1 MAGEAG
7 LPETLATAAERFQGE
22 LIVPGSAPY
31 EEARKLFNAAHEKRP
46 AAIVRC
52 LGTADVVEAIGLAR
66 SLGLEIAVRSG
77 GRHMA
82 GFGSSEGG
90 LVIDLGAMRAVKV
103 DAEERN
109 AWVQCGAIGID
120 LQAEAQV
127 HGLAGITGVL
137 THTGIG
143 RVNLNGGLG
152 WLSGRLGWGADTIL
166 EAEVVTAAGEVLRVS
181 PREHPDLF
189 WAIRGAG
196 ANFGVVTWIKMRLL
210 PIPEKVL
217 AGSLFYPLDRAA
229 EVMRFLREFSRTAS
243 PDFLFFV
250 EFLFGRGD
258 PELPEEL
265 RDGVNVVVNLLHYGE
280 PAEAAREVG
289 ELRAALPP
297 TVDRLAPR
305 ELVAYT
311 RLMSGTYTRMRQW
324 WDEEQVAELS
334 EEAIELAVAA
344 ARRMEK
350 DGLSQ
355 LSCLMLYPFRGALAR
370 EPEVAAAIA
379 RPGPGDWSVGSML
392 FWEDAGDDER
402 HRAWSDRL
410 MAELRE
416 AGLTTGRVYGNSQQL
431 PDEERTRR
439 SFGEADWA
447 RLREVKRQYDPEN
460 VFHLNHNI
468 PPAD

>member
-1 MAGEAG
+1 MD
-7 LPETLATAAERFQGE
+7 AERFQGE
-22 LIVPGSAPY
+22 LLLPDAPAY

-52 LGTADVVEAIGLAR
+52 LGTADVVEAVGLAR
-66 SLGLEIAVRSG
+66 SLGLEVAVRSG

-82 GFGSSEGG
+82 GFGSSDGG
-90 LVIDLGAMRAVKV
+90 LVIDLGAMRAVRV
-103 DAEERN
+103 DVEEQT
-109 AWVQCGAIGID
+109 AWVQCGALGID

-143 RVNLNGGLG
+143 GVTLNGGLG

-210 PIPEKVL
+210 PIPGQVL
-217 AGSLFYPLDRAA
+217 AGTLFYPLEEAV
-229 EVMRFLREFSRTAS
+229 EVMRYLREFSATAS
-243 PDFLFFV
+243 DDFLFFI

-258 PELPEEL
+258 PALPEAL
-265 RDGVNVVVNLLHYGE
+265 RGGVNVVVNLLHYGE
-280 PAEAAREVG
+280 PAEAEREVD
-289 ELRAALPP
+289 ELREALPP
-297 TVDRLAPR
+297 AVDRIVPR

-311 RLMSGTYTRMRQW
+311 RLMSGTYSRARQW
-324 WDEEQVAELS
+324 WDEEQVAGLS
-334 EEAIELAVAA
+334 EKVIELAVDA
-344 ARRMEK
+344 ARRMEE
-350 DGLSQ
+350 DRLGQ
-355 LSCLMLYPFRGALAR
+355 LACLMLYPFRGALGR

-379 RPGPGDWSVGSML
+379 RPGPDDWSVGTML
-392 FWEDAGDDER
+392 FWEDPADDER
-402 HRAWSDRL
+402 HRVWSDRL

-431 PDEERTRR
+431 PDIERTRR
-439 SFGEADWA
+439 SFGEATWE
-447 RLREVKRQYDPEN
+447 RLRAVKATYDPEN

>member
-1 MAGEAG
+1 M
-7 LPETLATAAERFQGE
+7 TAERFQGE
-22 LIVPGSAPY
+22 LIVPGAPAY

-52 LGTADVVEAIGLAR
+52 LGTADVVEALGLAR
-66 SLGLEIAVRSG
+66 ELGLEIAIRSG

-82 GFGSSEGG
+82 GFGSSDGG
-90 LVIDLGAMRAVKV
+90 LVIDLGAMRGVKV
-103 DAEERN
+103 DAEERT
-109 AWVQCGAIGID
+109 AWVQCGALGID

-143 RVNLNGGLG
+143 GVNLNGGLG

-196 ANFGVVTWIKMRLL
+196 ANFSVVTWIKMRLS
-210 PIPEKVL
+210 PIPERVL
-217 AGSLFYPLDRAA
+217 AGTLFYPLERAA
-229 EVMRFLREFSRTAS
+229 EVMRLLGEFSRDAS
-243 PDFLFFV
+243 EDFLFFI

-258 PELPEEL
+258 PALPEEL

-280 PAEAAREVG
+280 PEEAEREVG
-289 ELRAALPP
+289 QLRAALPP
-297 TVDRLAPR
+297 AVDRIAPR
-305 ELVAYT
+305 GLVAYT
-311 RLMSGTYTRMRQW
+311 RLMSGTYSRARQW
-324 WDEEQVAELS
+324 WDEEQVARVSDEVVELS
-334 EEAIELAVAA
+334 VAA
-344 ARRMEK
+344 ARRMEE
-350 DGLSQ
+350 DELNP
-355 LSCLMLYPFRGALAR
+355 LACLMLYPFRGALAR

-379 RPGPGDWSVGSML
+379 RPNVGDWSVGTML
-392 FWEDAGDDER
+392 FWDDEAEDER

-431 PDEERTRR
+431 PDGERTRR
-439 SFGEADWA
+439 SFDEDWE
-447 RLREVKRQYDPEN
+447 RLREIKATYDPDN

-468 PPAD
+468 PPA

>member
-1 MAGEAG
+1 ME
-7 LPETLATAAERFQGE
+7 AERFQGE
-22 LIVPGSAPY
+22 LILPGAPAY

-52 LGTADVVEAIGLAR
+52 LGTGDVVEAIDLAR
-66 SLGLEIAVRSG
+66 SLGLEIAIRSG

-90 LVIDLGAMRAVKV
+90 LVIDLGAMRGVKV
-103 DAEERN
+103 DAEERT

-143 RVNLNGGLG
+143 GVTLNGGLG

-181 PREHPDLF
+181 PRKHPDLF

-196 ANFGVVTWIKMRLL
+196 ANFGVVTWIKMRLA

-217 AGSLFYPLDRAA
+217 AGTLFYPLDRATEA
-229 EVMRFLREFSRTAS
+229 MRFLREFSRTAS
-243 PDFLFFV
+243 PDFLFFI

-258 PELPEEL
+258 PALPKEL

-280 PAEAAREVG
+280 PAVAEREVG
-289 ELRAALPP
+289 ELRTALPP
-297 TVDRLAPR
+297 TVDRLVPR
-305 ELVAYT
+305 QLVAYT
-311 RLMSGTYTRMRQW
+311 RLMSGTYSRARQW
-324 WDEEQVAELS
+324 WDEEQVAGLS
-334 EEAIELAVAA
+334 DEVIDLAVAS
-344 ARRMEK
+344 ARRMEE
-350 DGLSQ
+350 DSLAP
-355 LSCLMLYPFRGALAR
+355 LSCLMLYPFRCALSR

-379 RPGPGDWSVGSML
+379 RPGPDDWSVGSML
-392 FWEDAGDDER
+392 FWDDEDEDER

-410 MAELRE
+410 MADLRE

-431 PDEERTRR
+431 PDMERTQR
-439 SFGEADWA
+439 SFGETDWQ

-460 VFHLNHNI
+460 VFQLNHNI

>member
-1 MAGEAG
+1 ME
-7 LPETLATAAERFQGE
+7 AERFQGE
-22 LIVPGSAPY
+22 LILPDAAPY

-52 LGTADVVEAIGLAR
+52 LGTADVVEALGLAR
-66 SLGLEIAVRSG
+66 ELGLEVAIRSG

-82 GFGSSEGG
+82 GFASTDSG
-90 LVIDLGAMRAVKV
+90 LVIDLGAMRSVKV
-103 DAEERN
+103 DAEERT
-109 AWVQCGAIGID
+109 AWVQCGALGID

-143 RVNLNGGLG
+143 GVNLNGGLG

-210 PIPEKVL
+210 AIPEQVL
-217 AGSLFYPLDRAA
+217 AGTLFYPLDEAA
-229 EVMRFLREFSRTAS
+229 EVMRYLAEFSRTAS
-243 PDFLFFV
+243 DDFLFFI

-258 PELPEEL
+258 PALPDER

-280 PAEAAREVG
+280 PAVAEREVD
-289 ELRAALPP
+289 ELREALPP
-297 TVDRLAPR
+297 AVDRIVPR
-305 ELVAYT
+305 QLVDYT
-311 RLMSGTYTRMRQW
+311 RLMSGTYQRARQW
-324 WDEEQVAELS
+324 WDEEQVAGLS
-334 EEAIELAVAA
+334 DEVIELTVGA
-344 ARRMEK
+344 ARRMEE
-350 DGLSQ
+350 DELNP
-355 LSCLMLYPFRGALAR
+355 LACLMLYPFRGALAQ

-379 RPGPGDWSVGSML
+379 RPGPDDWSVGTML
-392 FWEDAGDDER
+392 FWDDEAEDER
-402 HRAWSDRL
+402 HRVWSDRL
-410 MAELRE
+410 LAELRG

-431 PDEERTRR
+431 PDAERTRR
-439 SFGEADWA
+439 SFGADWE
-447 RLREVKRQYDPEN
+447 RLRAVKATYDPDN

>member
-1 MAGEAG
+1 M
-7 LPETLATAAERFQGE
+7 AAERFQGE
-22 LIVPGSAPY
+22 LIVPGAPAY
-31 EEARKLFNAAHEKRP
+31 EEARKLFNAVHEKRP

-52 LGTADVVEAIGLAR
+52 LGTADVVAALALAR
-66 SLGLEIAVRSG
+66 ERGLEIAIRSG

-82 GFGSSEGG
+82 GFGSSDGG

-103 DAEERN
+103 DAEERT
-109 AWVQCGAIGID
+109 AWVQCGALGID

-143 RVNLNGGLG
+143 GVNLNGGLG

-196 ANFGVVTWIKMRLL
+196 ANFGVATWIKLRLL
-210 PIPEKVL
+210 AIPEQVL
-217 AGSLFYPLDRAA
+217 AGTLFYPLERAA
-229 EVMRFLREFSRTAS
+229 EVMRFLGDFSRTAS
-243 PDFLFFV
+243 DDFQFFV

-258 PELPEEL
+258 PALPEEL

-280 PAEAAREVG
+280 PAEAEREVG

-297 TVDRLAPR
+297 AVDRIAPR
-305 ELVAYT
+305 GLVAYT
-311 RLMSGTYTRMRQW
+311 RLMSGTYSRARQW
-324 WDEEQVAELS
+324 WDEEQVAGLGEGVIGLT
-334 EEAIELAVAA
+334 EAA
-344 ARRMEK
+344 ARRMEE
-350 DGLSQ
+350 DGLAP

-370 EPEVAAAIA
+370 EPEPAAAIA
-379 RPGPGDWSVGSML
+379 RPAVGDWSVGTML
-392 FWEDAGDDER
+392 FWDEEAEDER

-410 MAELRE
+410 MAELRD

-431 PDEERTRR
+431 PDIERTRR
-439 SFGEADWA
+439 SFGEADWE
-447 RLREVKRQYDPEN
+447 RLRKLKSRYDPGN

-468 PPAD
+468 PPRD